1 MKDIAERHPLSTSQ
15 RGIMLARLAN
25 MKQGARTDLGPIG
38 PKSISNQDAA
48 DMANVGLNTIKRS
61 KKVIDNGTPEL
72 AKAVDNGDGARDVAE
87 RL

>member
-1 MKDIAERHPLSTSQ
+1 
-15 RGIMLARLAN
+15 